1 MRLGGFGAGV
11 ALAALAMGATACGPQ
26 RVAPGHDVPPR
37 EGAIRVLIL
46 DGQNNHDWPRVTASL
61 RQTLDDAALFS
72 VAVSTTP
79 PPGSAPEAWDA
90 WQPDFAAADV
100 VVSNY
105 NGEAWP
111 QRVQDAFVA
120 FVGGGGGAVMVHAA
134 NNAFPEW
141 ADYNLMIGLGWR
153 DADYGDRITIDDAT
167 GDVIRTPAGVGPGA
181 GHGDAFA
188 FPIKVRRPDHPIM
201 RGLPAVWMHGTD
213 QLTHGQRGPARD
225 MTVLDSAYSPP
236 DHYGT
241 GEHEPMTWAIPFG
254 QGQVVTT
261 MMGHLWADQ
270 IEQDAIGCVG
280 FRTIF
285 ARAVEWVAT
294 GGTTIPVPANFP
306 TETDVSIGL
315 PAR

>member
-1 MRLGGFGAGV
+1 MRSGV
-11 ALAALAMGATACGPQ
+11 LVLLAAIGAIACAPPQ
-26 RVAPGHDVPPR
+26 AVAPGRSLPPPPQA
-37 EGAIRVLIL
+37 AIRVLIL

-61 RQTLDDAALFS
+61 RATLEDAGLFA
-72 VAVSTTP
+72 VAVTTTP
-79 PPGSAPEAWDA
+79 PAGSAPEAWDA

-111 QRVQDAFVA
+111 TRVQDAFVA
-120 FVGGGGGAVMVHAA
+120 FVSAGGGAVMVHAA
-134 NNAFPEW
+134 NNPFPEW
-141 ADYNLMIGLGWR
+141 VDYNLMIGLGWR

-167 GDVIRTPAGVGPGA
+167 GDMIRTPAGVGPGA
-181 GHGDAFA
+181 GHGDAFS

-201 RGLPAVWMHGTD
+201 RGLPPVWMHGTD

-225 MTVLDSAYSPP
+225 ITVLDSAYSPP
-236 DHYGT
+236 EHGGT

-270 IEQDAIGCVG
+270 VEETANECVG
-280 FRTIF
+280 FKTIF
-285 ARAVEWVAT
+285 TRAVEWVAT
-294 GGTTIPVPANFP
+294 GATTIAVPSNFP
-306 TETDVSIGL
+306 TETAVSIGR
-315 PAR
+315 PVR